1 MLRSY
6 QYRYW
11 VMKYQK
17 KCFKS
22 LLLPHVTG
30 QLFLVSFQ
38 PGEPRA
44 FCSHPKDSLL
54 LRENRRNRAGI
65 GGSHTV
71 TIQKAVITVLHTK
84 KCNSVALNTQQQLS
98 MGLLLDDYFLMLTL
112 NCPPSYFSFYLTA
125 LFPVLPPCAQ
135 KVYLEYPRFRINPHS
150 YIRKAITQMWASE

>member
-44 FCSHPKDSLL
+44 FCSHPKESLL

-84 KCNSVALNTQQQLS
+84 KCNYVALNTQQQLS

-112 NCPPSYFSFYLTA
+112 NCPPSYFSFYPKLS
-125 LFPVLPPCAQ
+125 V
-135 KVYLEYPRFRINPHS
+135 
-150 YIRKAITQMWASE
+150 SEKKGTNGGGGGVIVVKM